1 MGLSEALEAASL
13 EFDKMCRERW
23 EMGAQQYGATSFL
36 NPDVDT
42 LQMALEEITDLSNY
56 ARMTFMKLRM
66 IQSVLANEANN
77 EERSTQA
84 QRDGFI
90 PAGDVLSLF
99 DLGPEGEAFKEVRND
114 G

>member
-1 MGLSEALEAASL
+1 MGLPEALEAASL

-23 EMGAQQYGATSFL
+23 EMGAREYGETSFL
-36 NPDVDT
+36 NPEVDT
-42 LQMALEEITDLSNY
+42 LQMAIEEIVDLSNY

-66 IQSVLANEANN
+66 IQSVITNEANN

-90 PAGDVLSLF
+90 PAGDALPLF
-99 DLGPEGEAFKEVRND
+99 DWETDK
-114 G
+114 